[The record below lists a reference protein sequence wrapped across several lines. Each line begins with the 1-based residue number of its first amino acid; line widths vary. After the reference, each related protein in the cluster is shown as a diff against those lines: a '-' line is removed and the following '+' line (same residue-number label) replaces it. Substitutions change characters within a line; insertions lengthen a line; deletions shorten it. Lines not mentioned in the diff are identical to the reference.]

1 MEVHVSRFA
10 KGFSDIIN
18 SSRRR
23 ILFFESL
30 ELEDFNGLLCGSEK
44 PGELTPI
51 IMVIKKRTPGSGKY
65 SFYRKILLLETCRLS
80 RKAASSSSGQP

>member
-1 MEVHVSRFA
+1 MRKYVDLLIQHRYVKSMEVHVSRFA

-51 IMVIKKRTPGSGKY
+51 IMVIKKRT
-65 SFYRKILLLETCRLS
+65 RK
-80 RKAASSSSGQP
+80 